1 MSQWLQL
8 MLLSCLFWC
17 LPACCQ
23 DRYFFQQGQSQLELK
38 LDEPLTADSLTL
50 RAELLPDRVQVRV
63 RNQLILIH
71 QTEFKLNQ
79 VPDLWRRQIQH
90 IELIHVYQGKYLYLL
105 KTAQLQHSLALLSW
119 LQQQPATILVQP
131 DLLPFRTKL
140 RATDGAA
147 AKPYLSLQHDAKQFN
162 LYKYAALDWLWPKS
176 KGKGVRIAL
185 IDSGFSFNHQALRQL
200 RPLYSWDVDLNIPG
214 AVAVRPGSH
223 GDSVAGLIWARP
235 MFPPDTDAA
244 NPLQGQAFGLAP
256 EAGMIAL
263 KLTKPWT
270 SQLLRA
276 FVLAEQ
282 QQADV
287 INLSWLLPWVAA
299 PLQYYL
305 HYLVYVANR
314 QKGIVVVAAANPGTA
329 ENRGLAA
336 MPELLVVSSTDHQGQ
351 LANARWDNTVDLAA
365 VSYLLT
371 VDSSNPEKF
380 SRMAKTSASAP
391 VVAAVVAL
399 LRAIAPDLTAAELE
413 LLLIESATKKE
424 QMYADGQSQ
433 HYKILNVPAA
443 VQQLSRSISATN
455 RQ

>member
-1 MSQWLQL
+1 MLQWMKL

-17 LPACCQ
+17 QPSYCQ
-23 DRYFFQQGQSQLELK
+23 DRYFFQQGQTQLELK
-38 LDEPLTADSLTL
+38 LHEPITADSLSL
-50 RAELLPDRVQVRV
+50 QAELLPGKIQVRV
-63 RNQLILIH
+63 RNQLILVNQH
-71 QTEFKLNQ
+71 KFSLNQ
-79 VPDLWRRQIQH
+79 LPARWLGQLQQ
-90 IELIHVYQGKYLYLL
+90 IELLHEYQGKYLYLL

-140 RATDGAA
+140 RTSDAA
-147 AKPYLSLQHDAKQFN
+147 EKPYLSLQHNASEFD
-162 LYKYAALDWLWPKS
+162 LYAYAALADLWS
-176 KGKGVRIAL
+176 RSRGKGVRIAL

-223 GDSVAGLIWARP
+223 GDRVAGLIWAKP
-235 MFPPDTDAA
+235 MLPPDTDEP

-299 PLQYYL
+299 PLQDYL

-314 QKGIVVVAAANPGTA
+314 QKGIVIVAAANPGTA

-380 SRMAKTSASAP
+380 SLMAKTSASAP
-391 VVAAVVAL
+391 VVSAVVAL

-424 QMYADGQSQ
+424 QIYADGQSQ
-433 HYKILNVPAA
+433 HYKVLNVPAA

>member
-1 MSQWLQL
+1 MLQWWKL
-8 MLLSCLFWC
+8 MLLSCLFWSW
-17 LPACCQ
+17 PSYCQ
-23 DRYFFQQGQSQLELK
+23 DRYFFRQGQSQLELK

-50 RAELLPDRVQVRV
+50 RAELLPGRVQVRV
-63 RNQLILIH
+63 RNQLILVN
-71 QTEFKLNQ
+71 QTEFSLNQ
-79 VPDLWRRQIQH
+79 LPARWRRQIQQ
-90 IELIHVYQGKYLYLL
+90 IELLHGYQGKYLYLL
-105 KTAQLQHSLALLSW
+105 QSAQLQQSLALLSW

-140 RATDGAA
+140 RTSDAV
-147 AKPYLSLQHDAKQFN
+147 AKPYLNLQHNASEFD
-162 LYKYAALDWLWPKS
+162 LYAYAALADLWPKS

-214 AVAVRPGSH
+214 AVAMRPGSH
-223 GDSVAGLIWARP
+223 GDSVAGLIWAKP
-235 MFPPDTDAA
+235 MLPSSTDAP
-244 NPLQGQAFGLAP
+244 NPLPGQAFGLAP

-299 PLQYYL
+299 PLQDYL
-305 HYLVYVANR
+305 HYLVHAANR
-314 QKGIVVVAAANPGTA
+314 QKGIVIVAAANPGTA

-336 MPELLVVSSTDHQGQ
+336 MPALLVVSSTDHQGQ

-371 VDSSNPEKF
+371 VDSSNPETF
-380 SRMAKTSASAP
+380 SLMAKTSASAA
-391 VVAAVVAL
+391 VVSAVVAL
-399 LRAIAPDLTAAELE
+399 LRAIAPDLTAAKLQ

-424 QMYADGQSQ
+424 QIYADGQSQ
-433 HYKILNVPAA
+433 HYKVLNVPAA